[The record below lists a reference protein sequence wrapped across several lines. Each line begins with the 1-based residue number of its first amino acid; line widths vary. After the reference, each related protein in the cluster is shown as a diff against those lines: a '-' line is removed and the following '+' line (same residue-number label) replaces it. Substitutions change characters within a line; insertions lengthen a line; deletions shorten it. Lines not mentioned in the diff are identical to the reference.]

1 MHFLIDFAKTPLE
14 FVFLFVL
21 GEFWVQFFEQ
31 ALVDVTEVG
40 FNDRHFGSFSGE
52 ELERRKQDAGVVQGN
67 YRNNFLLLGILD

>member
-1 MHFLIDFAKTPLE
+1 M
-14 FVFLFVL
+14 
-21 GEFWVQFFEQ
+21 QFFEQ